1 MCEAEGLTSCDVIN
15 RANNEATPSRNG
27 NSDHFLQLAA
37 IQTHA
42 GLSQRQM
49 MKKKIFCGFLIKK
62 SQNIFSQ
69 ITLKSECCET
79 VAKGFS

>member
-1 MCEAEGLTSCDVIN
+1 MENVSGDLCIVDRLSRGLSLDFNARGLTSCDVIN

-49 MKKKIFCGFLIKK
+49 MKKKI
-62 SQNIFSQ
+62 SVVFS
-69 ITLKSECCET
+69 
-79 VAKGFS
+79 